1 MPVATGSS
9 ALADDDNHGRMSIAV
24 VIIAMFVDID
34 SRVGIPRACRQPAGW
49 RGSCLSC
56 AFAGCNLRARI
67 RDQRKSGRS
76 RPMHHRFM
84 TAMTVAVATL
94 VGSALAAGA
103 QESYPSKPIRLIVP
117 EVVGSA
123 ADLMSRII
131 GQRLGEA
138 LGQPVTFENL
148 FLEAGVDK
156 GIKAAPDG
164 YTLIYG
170 SSGNLALLPHVKKVT
185 FDPVK
190 DLTPVARFVIQP
202 TLIASNASLPVKSLQ
217 ELVALIKANPD
228 KLRMS
233 TAGAGTAGHFA
244 GEMFIAMAGV
254 KPVVVHYNG
263 GGPAIDAVVNN
274 DSQWTVAPIGG
285 RMPHVKSGKLKA
297 IAMGSPTR
305 LRLLPDV
312 PTVIESG
319 YPGYQA
325 TGWGAIFVPNGT
337 PQPII
342 DKLNAT
348 IAKAVTLPE
357 VKKQFEEQG
366 TEGASSTQAEMA
378 KLLREEY
385 ARLGELAKSIGVKVN

>member
-1 MPVATGSS
+1 MIV
-9 ALADDDNHGRMSIAV
+9 
-24 VIIAMFVDID
+24 
-34 SRVGIPRACRQPAGW
+34 
-49 RGSCLSC
+49 
-56 AFAGCNLRARI
+56 
-67 RDQRKSGRS
+67 
-76 RPMHHRFM
+76 
-84 TAMTVAVATL
+84 
-94 VGSALAAGA
+94 LAAGMSLLGSGALA
-103 QESYPSKPIRLIVP
+103 QVSYPTKPIRVIVP

-131 GQRLGEA
+131 GQRIGEA
-138 LGQPVTFENL
+138 LGQPVTYDNL
-148 FLEAGVDK
+148 FLEAGVEK
-156 GIKAAPDG
+156 AIKAEPDG
-164 YTLIYG
+164 YTLMYG
-170 SSGNLALLPHVKKVT
+170 SSGNVALLPHVKKVS
-185 FDPVK
+185 FDPLK
-190 DLTPVARFVIQP
+190 DLTPVGRFVIQP
-202 TLIASNASLPVKSLQ
+202 TLIATNAALPVKNLQ
-217 ELVALIKANPD
+217 ELVAMMKANPG

-244 GEMFIAMAGV
+244 GEMFIAQAGI
-254 KPVVVHYNG
+254 KPEVVHYKG
-263 GGPAIDAVVNN
+263 GGPAIEAVVDN

-342 DKLNAT
+342 DKLNAA
-348 IAKAVTLPE
+348 IAKVVTQPE
-357 VKKQFEEQG
+357 VKAQFEEQG

-378 KLLREEY
+378 KLLREDF
-385 ARLGELAKSIGVKVN
+385 ARLGGLAASIGLKVN

>member
-1 MPVATGSS
+1 MRHPFK
-9 ALADDDNHGRMSIAV
+9 
-24 VIIAMFVDID
+24 IAM
-34 SRVGIPRACRQPAGW
+34 
-49 RGSCLSC
+49 
-56 AFAGCNLRARI
+56 
-67 RDQRKSGRS
+67 
-76 RPMHHRFM
+76 
-84 TAMTVAVATL
+84 AVAAAALLGSTL
-94 VGSALAAGA
+94 APA

-123 ADLMSRII
+123 ADLMGRII
-131 GQRLGEA
+131 GQRIGEA
-138 LGQPVTFENL
+138 FGQPVTFENL
-148 FLEAGVDK
+148 FLEAGVEK

-217 ELVALIKANPD
+217 ELVAMMKANPD

-285 RMPHVKSGKLKA
+285 RLPHVRSGKLKA
-297 IAMGSPTR
+297 LAIGSPAR
-305 LRLLPDV
+305 LTLLPDV
-312 PTVIESG
+312 PTVAESG
-319 YPGYQA
+319 YPGYNA
-325 TGWGAIFVPNGT
+325 VGWGAIFVPNGT

>member
-1 MPVATGSS
+1 MLGGRAMFILGAPAS
-9 ALADDDNHGRMSIAV
+9 ALPGAV
-24 VIIAMFVDID
+24 LASKF
-34 SRVGIPRACRQPAGW
+34 GT
-49 RGSCLSC
+49 
-56 AFAGCNLRARI
+56 
-67 RDQRKSGRS
+67 QRKSRRS
-76 RPMHHRFM
+76 SQMNQRFM
-84 TAMTVAVATL
+84 TVMAVSAATL
-94 VGSALAAGA
+94 VGSVLVASA
-103 QESYPSKPIRLIVP
+103 QESYPSRPIQLIVP

-131 GQRLGEA
+131 GQRIGEA

-148 FLEAGVDK
+148 FLEAGVEK

-170 SSGNLALLPHVKKVT
+170 SSGNLSLLPHVKNVS
-185 FDPVK
+185 FNPLR

-202 TLIASNASLPVKSLQ
+202 TLIATNALLPVNSLN
-217 ELVALIKANPD
+217 ELVAMMKANPD

-233 TAGAGTAGHFA
+233 TAGAGTAGHFY

-285 RMPHVKSGKLKA
+285 RLPHVRSGKLKA
-297 IAMGSPTR
+297 LAIGSPTR
-305 LRLLPDV
+305 LTLLPDV
-312 PTVIESG
+312 PTVAESG
-319 YPGYQA
+319 YPGYDA
-325 TGWGAIFVPNGT
+325 VGWGGIFVPNGT

-348 IAKAVTLPE
+348 IAKAVTLSE

-366 TEGASSTQAEMA
+366 TEAASSTQAEMA

-385 ARLGELAKSIGVKVN
+385 ARLGEVAKSIGLSVN